1 LKSRGTLH
9 YWAKH
14 LERRRTNPSF
24 LTNDE
29 AARDSKRV
37 EGFVRSIAGEPSVA
51 GVVGKKQIFK
61 EQKVNFLS
69 QNPVVRVGESE
80 AFIVDYECP
89 AKVVAIYGKEVPFG
103 CSMKL
108 KVKMSETKA
117 LICFLEKTKTMTGIG
132 EVARIGE
139 GKSFIVDFDCS
150 QRKVLL
156 YGKATFDSPFKLALD
171 QNEVTTIINL
181 LIKARALL

>member
-1 LKSRGTLH
+1 M
-9 YWAKH
+9 
-14 LERRRTNPSF
+14 ERRRTNPSF

-51 GVVGKKQIFK
+51 GVVGKKQISK
-61 EQKVNFLS
+61 EQKADFFS
-69 QNPVVRVGESE
+69 QNPIVQIGESE
-80 AFIVDYECP
+80 SFIVDFECRD
-89 AKVVAIYGKEVPFG
+89 KVVTIYGKELPFG

-117 LICFLEKTKTMTGIG
+117 LICFLEKIKTMTGLG

-139 GKSFIVDFDCS
+139 GKSFIVDFDSS
-150 QRKVLL
+150 QRRVLL
-156 YGKATFDSPFKLALD
+156 YGKAISDSPFKLALY
-171 QNEVTTIINL
+171 QNEVTAIINL